1 VVERRKGTAMTVLS
15 IIVLIF
21 LVLNLFFYLAYIYI
35 KNKHIEIM
43 EKQNKLLWAA
53 VEQSKALMAESLKEL
68 QKTQAELKGVTVHVD
83 GKEIYKAVNETKNR
97 RKPQ

>member
-1 VVERRKGTAMTVLS
+1 MTVLL

-21 LVLNLFFYLAYIYI
+21 LVLNLFFDMTYIYV

-53 VEQSKALMAESLKEL
+53 VEQSKALMAESLREM
-68 QKTQAELKGVTVHVD
+68 QKTQDGLKETIVHVD
-83 GKEIYKAVNETKNR
+83 GKEIFKAVNNENNR
-97 RKPQ
+97 RKFQ